1 MKNEAR
7 ALCDA
12 AEAFQA
18 ACNDLH
24 RAQES
29 IAEGAGGTPDIDEV
43 QGIYS
48 ERWRTLAREI
58 YYLRKAI
65 AGMRE

>member
-29 IAEGAGGTPDIDEV
+29 IAEGAGGTPAQKLASARA
-43 QGIYS
+43 QG
-48 ERWRTLAREI
+48 RWR
-58 YYLRKAI
+58 
-65 AGMRE
+65 MRWES